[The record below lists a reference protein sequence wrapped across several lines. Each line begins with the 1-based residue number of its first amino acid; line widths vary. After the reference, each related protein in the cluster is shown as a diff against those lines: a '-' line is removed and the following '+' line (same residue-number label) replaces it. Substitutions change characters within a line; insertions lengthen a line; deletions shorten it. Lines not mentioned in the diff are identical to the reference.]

1 MERTGVLRDVLDNLV
16 DTGAFDDQHHDRR
29 ETRWEV
35 GLRYQPMGAQAV
47 LPFSVEQDMVELPE
61 LTAWERMEGEY
72 RTMGLHPNGHVMAH
86 LRPQLAKDVL
96 NSQEVLFKNEGEQ
109 VRVAGMVIRR
119 QHPQAEAYFL
129 TPRRRVRTYPVNSL
143 AQYLSEAQAHAQRA
157 ICGGNGRGLSQR
169 GYAECDRCGGQSSK
183 SYRRAAQGQKL
194 GLGLV

>member
-1 MERTGVLRDVLDNLV
+1 M
-16 DTGAFDDQHHDRR
+16 
-29 ETRWEV
+29 
-35 GLRYQPMGAQAV
+35 

-61 LTAWERMEGEY
+61 LTACERLEGEY

-129 TPRRRVRTYPVNSL
+129 TLEDEFGHIPLIVWRSTYQRLRHMLREPFVVATGVVSRREGTLNVIV
-143 AQYLSEAQAHAQRA
+143 AEASPLRA
-157 ICGGNGRGLSQR
+157 I
-169 GYAECDRCGGQSSK
+169 AEPPKAK
-183 SYRRAAQGQKL
+183 SWG
-194 GLGLV
+194 